1 MDWVEGGVCD
11 EVGGVIPDDRAR
23 GKGFDVGGVAAV
35 VGCSGD
41 DARSMEVCVEVFGA
55 AVMVEGVEEIAII
68 GATTQRA
75 GTVAS
80 GEGDGF
86 VKEEQLGVVS
96 GLHDLAVP
104 VFVFQDTGNPSLM
117 PPAGAA

>member
-1 MDWVEGGVCD
+1 MEG
-11 EVGGVIPDDRAR
+11 A
-23 GKGFDVGGVAAV
+23 
-35 VGCSGD
+35 
-41 DARSMEVCVEVFGA
+41 VEVFGA
-55 AVMVEGVEEIAII
+55 AVVVKGIEEFAVV

-75 GTVAS
+75 GAVAS